1 LGQIEACKYV
11 DYILKHP
18 TRRFDIDHRD
28 HQEFT
33 PLMSACRANNP
44 PLIGALID
52 NGADTTVTDDN
63 GRSILHLLIPEPVH
77 DVENLN
83 PSPDQIEAYQ
93 RILSTYTTYE
103 QYHNDVYQKRSNS
116 SN

>member
-1 LGQIEACKYV
+1 LLLKIKQFCTLGQIEVCKYV

-52 NGADTTVTDDN
+52 NGADTTVTDDMA
-63 GRSILHLLIPEPVH
+63 
-77 DVENLN
+77 D
-83 PSPDQIEAYQ
+83 PSCIY
-93 RILSTYTTYE
+93 
-103 QYHNDVYQKRSNS
+103 
-116 SN
+116 